1 MSTSFPG
8 PQGLVDV
15 ALMYCVNSVGAP
27 DRKMVLTLKVNE
39 TGVCAI
45 RRGWGTLGGCAIERV
60 CHWEG
65 VPLGGGGG
73 HWEGV
78 YHCEGVP
85 LGGCAIGRVCHWEGV
100 PLGGCAIG
108 RVCHWEE
115 EIDILYETWR
125 ADTTYALPS
134 IYASHV

>member
-1 MSTSFPG
+1 MLVTPMIYSWMSTSFPG

-45 RRGWGTLGGCAIERV
+45 VRV
-60 CHWEG
+60 C
-65 VPLGGGGG
+65 
-73 HWEGV
+73 
-78 YHCEGVP
+78 HCEGVP

-108 RVCHWEE
+108 RVCHWEGVPLGGCAIGRVCHWE
-115 EIDILYETWR
+115 GVPLGGIDR
-125 ADTTYALPS
+125 HS
-134 IYASHV
+134 V